1 MSFEVK
7 NIHPRVLIV
16 GTVPYNK
23 RSTSRAFEAYYHN
36 WEKENLAQVFSNTRT
51 PCKGHCGKLFQI
63 TDHRLLKRRFNKKTD
78 TGKIFGYEDLPEEW
92 VDNDL
97 EIKSDSVKKMYKI
110 GARHTPFTHL
120 IRKAIWKKKFWCT
133 EKFNKW
139 LDEFNPECV
148 FLSFSDDFFIPEIA
162 LYVAKRFNIPIVSSI
177 GDDYYF
183 NEHFSFSPFYLLYKK
198 SYKRLIRKVLAYK
211 GSAIYISDKIR
222 DKYNSEFGLNG
233 ETVYLTSEIK
243 RKEFEPVNKDNPV
256 ITYFGNIRMGRNISL
271 NEIGYAL
278 GGINRDYRL
287 EVYSGENDEKYYKIF
302 DKNSFIKYCGAVPY
316 SEVVKRMSESDITVI
331 VEGFKNR
338 DIAQSRY
345 SLSTK
350 AADALA
356 SGVAILTYGS
366 EECGIVEYMKST
378 GASVVCT
385 ENNKLRD
392 GILLL
397 INDKELQKRQYDN
410 AVKMTEEHHNII
422 VSCKVF
428 EKVVKEAIEKGKVN
442 D

>member
-1 MSFEVK
+1 M
-7 NIHPRVLIV
+7 
-16 GTVPYNK
+16 
-23 RSTSRAFEAYYHN
+23 
-36 WEKENLAQVFSNTRT
+36 
-51 PCKGHCGKLFQI
+51 
-63 TDHRLLKRRFNKKTD
+63 
-78 TGKIFGYEDLPEEW
+78 
-92 VDNDL
+92 
-97 EIKSDSVKKMYKI
+97 
-110 GARHTPFTHL
+110 
-120 IRKAIWKKKFWCT
+120 
-133 EKFNKW
+133 
-139 LDEFNPECV
+139 
-148 FLSFSDDFFIPEIA
+148 
-162 LYVAKRFNIPIVSSI
+162 
-177 GDDYYF
+177 
-183 NEHFSFSPFYLLYKK
+183 
-198 SYKRLIRKVLAYK
+198 
-211 GSAIYISDKIR
+211 
-222 DKYNSEFGLNG
+222 
-233 ETVYLTSEIK
+233 
-243 RKEFEPVNKDNPV
+243 
-256 ITYFGNIRMGRNISL
+256 
-271 NEIGYAL
+271 
-278 GGINRDYRL
+278 

-302 DKNSFIKYCGAVPY
+302 DKNPFIKYCGAVPY
-316 SEVVKRMSESDITVI
+316 SEVVKKMSESDITVI
-331 VEGFKNR
+331 VEGFKNM

-410 AVKMTEEHHNII
+410 AVKMTEEHHNIV